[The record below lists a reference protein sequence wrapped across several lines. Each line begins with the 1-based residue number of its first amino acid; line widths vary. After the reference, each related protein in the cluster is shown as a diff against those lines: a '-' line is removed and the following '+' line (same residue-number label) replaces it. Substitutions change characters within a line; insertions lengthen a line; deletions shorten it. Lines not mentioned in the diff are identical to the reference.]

1 MPKSGDCQQDRQ
13 IILKNME
20 QVRVK
25 KRKFTHYLLQWNR
38 EMNTRLMPWKGEKD
52 PYKIWLSE
60 IILQQTRVAQGLQY
74 YEKFIKIFPDIDK
87 LAKAS
92 EENVYKL
99 WEGLGYY
106 TRCSNL
112 IETARFIS
120 KEKKGKFPDSYE
132 EILKL
137 KGIGSYTASAIAS
150 FAYNLPYAVVDAN
163 VYRVLARVFGIQK
176 AVDSSEGKMFFSA
189 LAAELLD
196 KEQPAVYNQA
206 LMDFGAVVCKPVAPL
221 CSQCV
226 FKNSCIAFA
235 TDKID
240 KLPVKE
246 KKLNI
251 KTRWFYYLV
260 TEYNQKLFIRQ
271 RDSKDI
277 WKNLYEFFL
286 LESGENATIDGIL
299 KIAEKSKLIQKN
311 FYHVDSVSPLL
322 SQQLTHQKIK
332 GIFIKLSLSRE
343 PVLPGVIAVSQ
354 RQIARYA
361 FPKFINFYL
370 QKHYR

>member
-1 MPKSGDCQQDRQ
+1 
-13 IILKNME
+13 
-20 QVRVK
+20 
-25 KRKFTHYLLQWNR
+25 
-38 EMNTRLMPWKGEKD
+38 MNTRLMPWKGEKD

-74 YEKFIKIFPDIDK
+74 YEKFIHVFPDIDK
-87 LAKAS
+87 LAMTP
-92 EENVYKL
+92 EEKVYKL

-112 IETARFIS
+112 IKTARFIS
-120 KEKKGKFPDSYE
+120 NEKKGKFPDSYE

-150 FAYNLPYAVVDAN
+150 FAYNLPHAVVDAN

-176 AVDSSEGKMFFSA
+176 AVHSPEGKMFFAA

-196 KEQPAVYNQA
+196 KKQPAVYNQA
-206 LMDFGAVVCKPVAPL
+206 LMDFGAIICKPTAPV

-226 FKNSCIAFA
+226 FKNYCMAFA
-235 TDKID
+235 TDKIYE
-240 KLPVKE
+240 LPVKE

-271 RDSKDI
+271 RNTKDI
-277 WKNLYEFFL
+277 WKNLFEFFL
-286 LESGENATIDGIL
+286 LESREVATIDEIL
-299 KIAEKSKLIQKN
+299 KIAENRKLIQKS
-311 FYHVDSVSPLL
+311 FYNVESVSPLL
-322 SQQLTHQKIK
+322 TQQLTHQKIK
-332 GIFIKLSLSRE
+332 GRFIKLSLSRE
-343 PVLPGVIAVSQ
+343 PVIPGLIAVSQ
-354 RQIARYA
+354 KQITRYA
-361 FPKFINFYL
+361 FPKFINSYL
-370 QKHYR
+370 QKHFR